1 MLKYKI
7 MLKKLTLIL
16 FTLTLAFRC
25 DFYDLEINEDPNN
38 PLTTTTDL
46 LLPSIEIGWAFDY
59 QSFHNTAGGIMGH
72 TDEDDGLAFS
82 QTSFDAL
89 WNSIYLE
96 EAADL
101 DEYIKAASATN
112 DAGQYLTPGAL
123 GIGEVMKAFIFTTM
137 VDMFGDVPFS
147 ESSLGNDNA
156 NVNPVY
162 DDEQEIYAACL
173 ALLDSAVVHFAASTS
188 DPLGDLIYGGNMD
201 SWGLAANS
209 LKLKVLMNARYS
221 PDFSYGAGVVTE
233 IQNLFDNA
241 DDLLITQNSQN
252 FEFQYNTNQ
261 DQGQRHPWTG
271 NVYAGDNQFSYIS
284 HQLMYEMMIN
294 RDPRIPYYFH
304 RQTYAILDQ
313 EDPTQKNTTPCSQN
327 SACIY
332 GYMALNDGVLQE
344 LASAGVTA
352 GPYSSLASYI
362 SGFFG
367 RDKGDPS
374 GIPLDGAL
382 RLAPGIYPMGGNFD
396 SGTPAQITNS
406 TGLGFGDGFTHFI
419 TAPMV
424 QMYKMEHLF
433 ETGATGTM
441 EAELELFIRLS
452 MEIVDDVAAS
462 VTADAPSIT
471 SDLSETTHHEYLN
484 APYFGTDQ
492 AGDEDITAGYLGEA
506 LARYAAAGDKRAA
519 VFKEVWYS
527 MWGSGVEIYNSHRR
541 SDYPKMKLSQSST
554 RGIADIQYPTFRA
567 TSTAAGQRDFP
578 TIFNYPLGEF
588 NLNSSF
594 PEGGSTRNSDSGATV
609 FWDNSAF
616 KYN

>member
-1 MLKYKI
+1 
-7 MLKKLTLIL
+7 
-16 FTLTLAFRC
+16 
-25 DFYDLEINEDPNN
+25 
-38 PLTTTTDL
+38 
-46 LLPSIEIGWAFDY
+46 
-59 QSFHNTAGGIMGH
+59 
-72 TDEDDGLAFS
+72 
-82 QTSFDAL
+82 
-89 WNSIYLE
+89 
-96 EAADL
+96 
-101 DEYIKAASATN
+101 
-112 DAGQYLTPGAL
+112 
-123 GIGEVMKAFIFTTM
+123 M
-137 VDMFGDVPFS
+137 VDMFGPVPYS
-147 ESSLGNDNA
+147 ESSMGNDDA
-156 NVNPVY
+156 NVNPKY
-162 DDEQEIYAACL
+162 DDEIEIYTSCL
-173 ALLDSAVVHFAASTS
+173 SLLDSAVVHFAASTS
-188 DPLGDLIYGGNMD
+188 DPQGDLIYGGNMA
-201 SWGLAANS
+201 SWTKAAHS
-209 LKLKVLMNARYS
+209 IKLKVLMNARYA
-221 PDFSYGAGVVTE
+221 PGFSYGAGTVSE

-241 DDLLITQNSQN
+241 DELLITSNSDN

-261 DQGQRHPWTG
+261 DQGQRHPWTLD
-271 NVYAGDNQFSYIS
+271 VYPGDNQFSYIS
-284 HQLMYEMMIN
+284 HQLMYEMLIN
-294 RDPRIPYYFH
+294 KDPRIPYYFH

-332 GYMALNDGVLQE
+332 GYMALNDDILQE
-344 LASAGVTA
+344 LTSAGVDK
-352 GPYSSLASYI
+352 GPYSSLGAYI

-396 SGTPAQITNS
+396 DGTPGQIYNS
-406 TGLGFGDGFTHFI
+406 TGLGYGDGFTHFV

-433 ETGATGTM
+433 EIGATGTM
-441 EAELELFIRLS
+441 EAELEQFIRLS
-452 MEIVDDVAAS
+452 MGLVDDLAAS
-462 VTADAPSIT
+462 VTASAPAIT
-471 SDLSETTHHEYLN
+471 SDLSETTHHTFLN
-484 APYFGTDQ
+484 PPYYGVDQ
-492 AGDEDITAGYLGEA
+492 GGDEDITQGYLGEA
-506 LARYAAAGDKRAA
+506 LARYAAAGNKRSA

-609 FWDNSAF
+609 FWDISAF
-616 KYN
+616 RYN

>member
-72 TDEDDGLAFS
+72 TSNSDGLAFS

-554 RGIADIQYPTFRA
+554 RGISDIQYPTFRA

>member
-1 MLKYKI
+1 

-16 FTLTLAFRC
+16 FTLALAFRC

-46 LLPSIEIGWAFDY
+46 LLPSIQIGWAFDY
-59 QSFHNTAGGIMGH
+59 QEFHDVAGGIMGH
-72 TDEDDGLAFS
+72 TSDSDGLSFS

-89 WNSIYLE
+89 WNSIYLG

-101 DEYIKAASATN
+101 DEYIKAASTTN
-112 DAGQYLTPGAL
+112 EAGQYLTPGAL

-147 ESSLGNDNA
+147 ESSLGNDDA
-156 NVNPVY
+156 NVNPKY
-162 DDEQEIYAACL
+162 DDSQEIYTACL
-173 ALLDSAVVHFAASTS
+173 ALIDSALVHFAASTS
-188 DPLGDLIYGGNMD
+188 DPLGDLIYGGDMA
-201 SWGLAANS
+201 SWTRATNS

-221 PDFSYGAGVVTE
+221 PSFTYGTGISNE
-233 IQNLFDNA
+233 IDLLFADADN
-241 DDLLITQNSQN
+241 LLITSNSQN
-252 FEFQYNTNQ
+252 FDFQYNVNQ
-261 DQGQRHPWTG
+261 DQGQRHPWTV
-271 NVYAGDNQFSYIS
+271 NVYAGDNQFNYIS
-284 HQLMYEMMIN
+284 HQLMYEMLLN

-332 GYMALNDGVLQE
+332 GYMALNDGILQE
-344 LASAGVTA
+344 LASAGVTQ
-352 GPYSSLASYI
+352 GPYSSLASYM

-396 SGTPAQITNS
+396 SGTPSQITNA
-406 TGLGFGDGFTHFI
+406 TGLGFGDGYTHFI

-433 ETGATGTM
+433 EKGSTGSMA
-441 EAELELFIRLS
+441 AELELFIRLS
-452 MEIVDDVAAS
+452 MDLVNSVASS
-462 VTADAPSIT
+462 VGGVAPDIT

-484 APYFGTDQ
+484 SPYYGVDQ

-506 LARYAAAGDKRAA
+506 LARYEGTQDKRAA

-541 SDYPKMKLSQSST
+541 SDYPKMKMSQSST

-609 FWDNSAF
+609 FWDISAF
-616 KYN
+616 RYN

>member
-1 MLKYKI
+1 MF
-7 MLKKLTLIL
+7 KKLTLIL
-16 FTLTLAFRC
+16 FTLALAFRC

-46 LLPSIEIGWAFDY
+46 LLPSIQIGWAFDY
-59 QSFHNTAGGIMGH
+59 QTFHNTAGGIMGH
-72 TDEDDGLAFS
+72 TSNSDGLAFS

-89 WNSIYLE
+89 WNSIYLG

-101 DEYIKAASATN
+101 DEYIKAASSTN
-112 DAGQYLTPGAL
+112 EAGQYLTPGAL

-147 ESSLGNDNA
+147 ESSLGNDDA
-156 NVNPVY
+156 NVNPKY
-162 DDEQEIYAACL
+162 DDSEEIYAACL
-173 ALLDSAVVHFAASTS
+173 ALIDSAVVHFAASTS
-188 DPLGDLIYGGNMD
+188 DPLGDLIYGGNMA
-201 SWGLAANS
+201 SWTRAANS

-221 PDFSYGAGVVTE
+221 PSFTYGTGISNE
-233 IQNLFDNA
+233 IDLLFADADN
-241 DDLLITQNSQN
+241 LLITSNSQN

-271 NVYAGDNQFSYIS
+271 NVYAGDNQFSYIG
-284 HQLMYEMMIN
+284 HQLMYEMLLN

-344 LASAGVTA
+344 LASAGVTQ
-352 GPYSSLASYI
+352 GPYSSLASYM

-396 SGTPAQITNS
+396 SGTPSQITNA

-433 ETGATGTM
+433 EKGSTGSMA
-441 EAELELFIRLS
+441 AELELFIRLS
-452 MEIVDDVAAS
+452 MGLVDDLAGA
-462 VTADAPSIT
+462 VTADAPAIT
-471 SDLSETTHHEYLN
+471 SDLSETTHHEFLN
-484 APYFGTDQ
+484 SPYYGVDQ

-541 SDYPKMKLSQSST
+541 SDYPKMKMSQSST

-609 FWDNSAF
+609 FWDISAF

>member
-1 MLKYKI
+1 
-7 MLKKLTLIL
+7 
-16 FTLTLAFRC
+16 
-25 DFYDLEINEDPNN
+25 
-38 PLTTTTDL
+38 
-46 LLPSIEIGWAFDY
+46 
-59 QSFHNTAGGIMGH
+59 
-72 TDEDDGLAFS
+72 
-82 QTSFDAL
+82 
-89 WNSIYLE
+89 
-96 EAADL
+96 
-101 DEYIKAASATN
+101 
-112 DAGQYLTPGAL
+112 
-123 GIGEVMKAFIFTTM
+123 
-137 VDMFGDVPFS
+137 
-147 ESSLGNDNA
+147 
-156 NVNPVY
+156 
-162 DDEQEIYAACL
+162 
-173 ALLDSAVVHFAASTS
+173 
-188 DPLGDLIYGGNMD
+188 
-201 SWGLAANS
+201 
-209 LKLKVLMNARYS
+209 
-221 PDFSYGAGVVTE
+221 
-233 IQNLFDNA
+233 
-241 DDLLITQNSQN
+241 
-252 FEFQYNTNQ
+252 
-261 DQGQRHPWTG
+261 
-271 NVYAGDNQFSYIS
+271 
-284 HQLMYEMMIN
+284 
-294 RDPRIPYYFH
+294 
-304 RQTYAILDQ
+304 
-313 EDPTQKNTTPCSQN
+313 
-327 SACIY
+327 
-332 GYMALNDGVLQE
+332 MALNDGVLQE

-382 RLAPGIYPMGGNFD
+382 RLAPGIYPMGGIFD
-396 SGTPAQITNS
+396 SGTPSQITNS
-406 TGLGFGDGFTHFI
+406 TGLGVGDGFTHFI

-441 EAELELFIRLS
+441 EAELEQFIRLS
-452 MEIVDDVAAS
+452 MDLVDLTAAA
-462 VTADAPSIT
+462 VTAEAPAIT

-484 APYFGTDQ
+484 SPYYGTDQ

-609 FWDNSAF
+609 FWDISAF

>member
-1 MLKYKI
+1 
-7 MLKKLTLIL
+7 MLKKLTLVF
-16 FTLTLAFRC
+16 FTLALAFRC

-38 PLTTTTDL
+38 PLSTTTDL
-46 LLPSIEIGWAFDY
+46 LLPTIQIGWAFDY
-59 QSFHNTAGGIMGH
+59 QTFHDTGGGIMGH
-72 TDEDDGLAFS
+72 TNNSDGLGFS
-82 QTSFDAL
+82 QTSFDGL
-89 WNSIYLE
+89 WNSVYLGE
-96 EAADL
+96 GADL
-101 DEYIKAASATN
+101 DEYIKSAAAKN
-112 DAGQYLTPGAL
+112 EAGQYLTPGAL
-123 GIGEVMKAFIFTTM
+123 GIGEVMKAFMFTTM
-137 VDMFGDVPFS
+137 VDMFGDVPFT

-162 DDEQEIYAACL
+162 DDSEAIYTSCL
-173 ALLDSAVVHFAASTS
+173 ALIDSAVVHFAASS
-188 DPLGDLIYGGNMD
+188 SNPLGDLIYGGNMA
-201 SWGLAANS
+201 SWTKAANS
-209 LKLKVLMNARYS
+209 LKLKILMNARYAPS
-221 PDFSYGAGVVTE
+221 FTYGSGVSNE
-233 IQNLFDNA
+233 IDLLFA
-241 DDLLITQNSQN
+241 DAANLLITANSEN

-271 NVYAGDNQFSYIS
+271 NVYSGDNNFSYIS
-284 HQLMYEMMIN
+284 HQLMYEMLIN

-304 RQTYAILDQ
+304 RQSYSILDQ

-332 GYMALNDGVLQE
+332 GYMALNDDVLQE
-344 LASAGVTA
+344 LSSAGVTQ

-433 ETGATGTM
+433 EKGSTGSM
-441 EAELELFIRLS
+441 EFELEQFIRLS
-452 MEIVDDVAAS
+452 MELVDNLAS
-462 VTADAPSIT
+462 SATADAPAIT
-471 SDLSETTHHEYLN
+471 ADLSETTHHEYLN
-484 APYFGTDQ
+484 PPYYGTDQ
-492 AGDEDITAGYLGEA
+492 AGDEDVTAGYLGEA
-506 LARYAAAGDKRAA
+506 LERFRAAGDKRSA

-541 SDYPKMKLSQSST
+541 SGYPKMKTSQSST

-567 TSTAAGQRDFP
+567 TSTASGQRDFP

-594 PEGGSTRNSDSGATV
+594 PEGGELRNSDSGATV
-609 FWDNSAF
+609 FWDISAF

>member
-1 MLKYKI
+1 
-7 MLKKLTLIL
+7 MLKKLTLVF
-16 FTLTLAFRC
+16 FTLALAFRC

-38 PLTTTTDL
+38 PLSTTTDL
-46 LLPSIEIGWAFDY
+46 LLPSIQIGWAFDY
-59 QSFHNTAGGIMGH
+59 QSFHDTGGGIMGH
-72 TDEDDGLAFS
+72 TSNSDGLAFS
-82 QTSFDAL
+82 QTSFDGL
-89 WNSIYLE
+89 WNSVYLGE
-96 EAADL
+96 GADL
-101 DEYIKAASATN
+101 DEYIKSAATKN
-112 DAGQYLTPGAL
+112 EVGQYLTPGAL

-137 VDMFGDVPFS
+137 VDMFGDVPFT

-162 DDEQEIYAACL
+162 DDSEAIYTACL
-173 ALLDSAVVHFAASTS
+173 ALIDSAVVHFAASS
-188 DPLGDLIYGGNMD
+188 SNPLGDLIYGGNMA
-201 SWGLAANS
+201 SWTKAANS
-209 LKLKVLMNARYS
+209 LKLKILMNARYAPS
-221 PDFSYGAGVVTE
+221 FTYGSGVSNE
-233 IQNLFDNA
+233 IDLLFADADN
-241 DDLLITQNSQN
+241 LLITANSEN

-271 NVYAGDNQFSYIS
+271 NVYSGDNDFSYIS
-284 HQLMYEMMIN
+284 HQLMYEMLIN
-294 RDPRIPYYFH
+294 KDPRIPYYFH
-304 RQTYAILDQ
+304 RQSYSILDQ

-332 GYMALNDGVLQE
+332 GYMALNDDVLQE
-344 LASAGVTA
+344 LSSAGVTQ

-374 GIPLDGAL
+374 GVPLDGAL
-382 RLAPGIYPMGGNFD
+382 RLAPGVYPMGGNFD

-433 ETGATGTM
+433 EKGSTVSM
-441 EAELELFIRLS
+441 EFELEQFIRLS
-452 MEIVDDVAAS
+452 MGLVDNLASS
-462 VTADAPSIT
+462 VTADAPAIST
-471 SDLSETTHHEYLN
+471 DLSETTHHEYLN
-484 APYFGTDQ
+484 SPYYGTDQ
-492 AGDEDITAGYLGEA
+492 AGDEDVTTGYLGEA
-506 LARYAAAGDKRAA
+506 LERFRAAGDQRSA

-541 SDYPKMKLSQSST
+541 SGYPKMKTSQSST

-567 TSTAAGQRDFP
+567 TSTASGQRDFP

-594 PEGGSTRNSDSGATV
+594 PEGGELRNSDSGATV
-609 FWDNSAF
+609 FWDISAF

>member
-1 MLKYKI
+1 MF
-7 MLKKLTLIL
+7 KKLTLIL
-16 FTLTLAFRC
+16 FTLALAFRC

-72 TDEDDGLAFS
+72 TSNSDGLAFS

-89 WNSIYLE
+89 WNSIYLG

-101 DEYIKAASATN
+101 DEYIKAASSTN
-112 DAGQYLTPGAL
+112 EAGQYLTPGAL

-147 ESSLGNDNA
+147 ESSLGNDDA
-156 NVNPVY
+156 NVNPKY
-162 DDEQEIYAACL
+162 DDSEEIYTACL
-173 ALLDSAVVHFAASTS
+173 ALIDSAVVHFAASTS
-188 DPLGDLIYGGNMD
+188 DPLGDLIYGGDMA
-201 SWGLAANS
+201 SWTRAANS

-221 PDFSYGAGVVTE
+221 PSFTYGTGISNE
-233 IQNLFDNA
+233 IDLLFADADN
-241 DDLLITQNSQN
+241 LLITSNSQN
-252 FEFQYNTNQ
+252 FDFQYNTNQ
-261 DQGQRHPWTG
+261 DQGQRHPWTTS
-271 NVYAGDNQFSYIS
+271 VYAGDNQFSYIS
-284 HQLMYEMMIN
+284 HQLMYEMLLN

-344 LASAGVTA
+344 LASAGVTQ

-396 SGTPAQITNS
+396 DGTPSQITNA

-433 ETGATGTM
+433 ETNQTGTM

-452 MEIVDDVAAS
+452 MDLVNSVASTVGA
-462 VTADAPSIT
+462 VAPDIT
-471 SDLSETTHHEYLN
+471 SDLSETTHHEFLN
-484 APYFGTDQ
+484 SPYYGVDQ

-541 SDYPKMKLSQSST
+541 SDYPKMKMSQSST

-609 FWDNSAF
+609 FWDISAF

>member
-1 MLKYKI
+1 
-7 MLKKLTLIL
+7 MLKKLTLVF
-16 FTLTLAFRC
+16 FTLVLAFRC

-38 PLTTTTDL
+38 PLSTTTDL
-46 LLPSIEIGWAFDY
+46 LLPSIQIGWASDY

-72 TDEDDGLAFS
+72 TSNSDGLSFS
-82 QTSFDAL
+82 QTSFDGL
-89 WNSIYLE
+89 WNSIYLGE
-96 EAADL
+96 GADL
-101 DEYIKAASATN
+101 DEYIKSAAARN
-112 DAGQYLTPGAL
+112 EAGQYLTPGAL

-137 VDMFGDVPFS
+137 VDMFGDVPFT

-162 DDEQEIYAACL
+162 DDEEAIYTACL
-173 ALLDSAVVHFAASTS
+173 ALIDSAVVHFAASSS
-188 DPLGDLIYGGNMD
+188 DPLGDLIYGGNMA
-201 SWGLAANS
+201 SWTKAANS
-209 LKLKVLMNARYS
+209 LKLKVLMNARYAPS
-221 PDFSYGAGVVTE
+221 FTYGTGVSSE
-233 IQNLFDNA
+233 IDLLFADAANLLITDNA
-241 DDLLITQNSQN
+241 DN

-271 NVYAGDNQFSYIS
+271 SVYSGDNSFSYIS
-284 HQLMYEMMIN
+284 HQLMYEMLIN

-304 RQTYAILDQ
+304 RQSYSILDQ
-313 EDPTQKNTTPCSQN
+313 DDPTQKNTTPCSQN

-332 GYMALNDGVLQE
+332 GYMALNDDVLQE
-344 LASAGVTA
+344 FSSAGVTQ
-352 GPYSSLASYI
+352 GPYSTLASYI

-396 SGTPAQITNS
+396 DGTPSQITNA
-406 TGLGFGDGFTHFI
+406 TGLGYGDGFTHFI

-433 ETGATGTM
+433 EKGSTGSM

-452 MEIVDDVAAS
+452 MDLVNSVAAS
-462 VTADAPSIT
+462 VTADAPVIT
-471 SDLSETTHHEYLN
+471 SDLSVTTHHEYLN
-484 APYFGTDQ
+484 SPYYGTDQ
-492 AGDEDITAGYLGEA
+492 AGDEDVTAGYLGEA
-506 LARYAAAGDKRAA
+506 LARYTASGDPRSA

-527 MWGSGVEIYNSHRR
+527 MWGSGVELYNSHRR
-541 SDYPKMKLSQSST
+541 SGYPKMKTSQSST

-594 PEGGSTRNSDSGATV
+594 PEGGELRNSDSGATV
-609 FWDNSAF
+609 FWDISAF